1 MKALIIGGT
10 SEIGEAIVNKLVD
23 SGYDVL
29 FTYNKNK
36 DKAEEIAN
44 YHLERI
50 RFVNLD
56 LTDNQQ
62 VVAFTKTLKADFS
75 PNVLVNVA
83 GITNDALSFGDVAE
97 NLSKV
102 HTVNFLSPATI
113 TAKAAELMM
122 SNRQGHIIN
131 ISSVAAKSPKTG
143 NGAYGSAKIALE
155 RFTASLS
162 LEVARFKVRTLNIA
176 PAFVNT
182 PMFTQ
187 FANGKEKEVIRTLP
201 LREIL
206 EVDDVAN
213 AVMAFVA
220 GNIKSTGITLS
231 LTNGAPVL

>member
-10 SEIGEAIVNKLVD
+10 SEIGKAIVNKLVD
-23 SGYDVL
+23 GGYDVM
-29 FTYNKNK
+29 FTYNSNIN
-36 DKAEEIAN
+36 KAEEVASYKPTNIQFAKLNLAN
-44 YHLERI
+44 TQE
-50 RFVNLD
+50 
-56 LTDNQQ
+56 
-62 VVAFTKTLKADFS
+62 VVAFTKMLKSDFS
-75 PNVLVNVA
+75 PDVLVNVA
-83 GITNDALSFGDVAE
+83 GITNDALSFGEISE
-97 NLSKV
+97 NLEKV
-102 HTVNFLSPATI
+102 HTVNFLSPSI
-113 TAKAAELMM
+113 ISAKAAELMM
-122 SNRQGHIIN
+122 ANRKGHIIN

-162 LEVARFKVRTLNIA
+162 LEVARFKVRTINIA

-206 EVDDVAN
+206 EVEDVAN
-213 AVMAFVA
+213 AAMAFVT